1 MYRTSE
7 NALALTAGGSP
18 ILAARTTEVAN
29 LRPVEFAGTRGEPVT
44 GHPNPWIYRT
54 TDDGSAGYP
63 FSQFGNLVIQAR
75 SNASQHIVFVTGST
89 PAPVLSVTADGRV
102 RAHVAG
108 SAAFP
113 TYSFFDDTD
122 TGIYRP
128 ATDQLCLVTGGT
140 TRLQAINDGVRVT
153 TLSLV
158 LSRPEEARLVRGDTN
173 GLLMMSGGST
183 WNNGGI
189 VRLYG
194 ADHSSAPSRGELRS
208 GATLAA
214 HWQGS
219 TFTVPTTLVIP
230 VK

>member
-29 LRPVEFAGTRGEPVT
+29 LQPVEFAGTRGEPVT
-44 GHPNPWIYRT
+44 GHSNPWIYRT
-54 TDDGSAGYP
+54 TNDGSAGYP

-75 SNASQHIVFVTGST
+75 SNASQHIVFVAGST

-108 SAAFP
+108 SAAYP

-128 ATDQLCLVTGGT
+128 SADQLGLATGGT
-140 TRLQAINDGVRVT
+140 IRLQATNGGVSVT
-153 TLSLV
+153 TLGLI
-158 LSRPEEARLVRGDTN
+158 LSRPDESRLVRGDTN
-173 GLLMMSGGST
+173 GLLVMSGGSS
-183 WNNGGI
+183 WNNGGV

-194 ADHSSAPSRGELRS
+194 ADHSSTPSRGALHS
-208 GATLAA
+208 GATLVAY
-214 HWQGS
+214 WQGS